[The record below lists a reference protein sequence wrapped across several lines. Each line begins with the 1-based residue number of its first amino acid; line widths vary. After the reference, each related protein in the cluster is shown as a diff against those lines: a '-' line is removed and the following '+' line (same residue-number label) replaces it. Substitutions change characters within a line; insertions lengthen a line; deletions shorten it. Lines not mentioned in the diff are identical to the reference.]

1 MPETKITGVRI
12 PAEILAQIDK
22 LKGSEGSSR
31 SEVILTLLKRALGM
45 ESGADTATI
54 LERLDALEK
63 KLLTSNR

>member
-1 MPETKITGVRI
+1 MAETKITGVRI

-22 LKGSEGSSR
+22 LKGSEGNSR
-31 SEVILTLLKRALGM
+31 SEVILNLLKRALGM